1 MLATPALVTIVVNA
15 MPTVGSVLG
24 LVGMG
29 IGTVYAILPSERLG
43 PDELTDAEY
52 LVFLLSSMGLVLT
65 AGLMSGLTLGLMS
78 LDDVEME
85 ILIKSGKSR
94 EKKHAE
100 KIRGIISK
108 PHKLLVTLVV
118 WNAIAA
124 ESLPLVLDRITD
136 PVTSVI
142 LSVTVVLLF
151 GEIIPQ
157 ALCTTYGLAIGAFFS
172 PLVNVLL
179 FVTQPVS
186 VPIAAL
192 LDTIL
197 SQRHS
202 ALFRRTQLRTF
213 VDLHDANK
221 NFGGNL
227 STEEVT
233 IMKGALD
240 LTHKRAKAA
249 MTPLDMVFMLSI
261 DAVLDAVTLE
271 SILKSGHSRILVHK
285 RGDRTKIVGT
295 VLVKELILVDPNA
308 ETPISSMK
316 VRHVPHLLAETPMYD
331 MLRLFKTGR
340 THMAVLTQPTLE
352 AYTRAGLE
360 IAEEGQRPSQLEA
373 MASMSVHIDE
383 RDGEI
388 LEHPMKQ
395 LVDHDGEMVFDPSLA
410 NDPSV
415 SLLHSHME
423 KGIGLS
429 HVQQPKQ
436 PGLED
441 DLPDS
446 PRSTSSSSIDSITNE
461 VEALYSVDFDSAGG
475 VVAVGIITIEDV
487 LEELLGDEIVDET
500 DEYVDVAMRTR
511 VNKTS
516 LSRSLPPYLRKA
528 LKTGGMMSNV
538 GTPVVGRTMNGGSRM
553 SVDDGMEQLTF
564 SGAAGRLRFESA
576 DGET

>member
-1 MLATPALVTIVVNA
+1 MAAPALVTIVVNA
-15 MPTVGSVLG
+15 MPTLGSVLG
-24 LVGMG
+24 LLGMG
-29 IGTVYAILPSERLG
+29 MGTVYAILPTSRLN

-85 ILIKSGKSR
+85 ILIKSGKSH

-100 KIRGIISK
+100 KIRSIISK

-179 FVTQPVS
+179 FVTQPIS

-197 SQRHS
+197 GQRHS

-213 VDLHDANK
+213 VDLHDVNK

-233 IMKGALD
+233 IIKGALD

-249 MTPLDMVFMLSI
+249 MTPLDLVFMLSI
-261 DAVLDAVTLE
+261 DAVLDAATLE

-285 RGDRTKIVGT
+285 KGDRTKIVGT
-295 VLVKELILVDPNA
+295 VLVKELVLVDPNA
-308 ETPISSMK
+308 QTPISSMK

-360 IAEEGQRPSQLEA
+360 IADGGQRPSQLEA
-373 MASMSVHIDE
+373 MASMSVHME
-383 RDGEI
+383 DGERI
-388 LEHPMKQ
+388 YDDARES
-395 LVDHDGEMVFDPSLA
+395 G
-410 NDPSV
+410 DPSV

-423 KGIGLS
+423 QGGVVGMS
-429 HVQQPKQ
+429 HEP
-436 PGLED
+436 PPYERAED
-441 DLPDS
+441 DVPSS
-446 PRSTSSSSIDSITNE
+446 PRSTSSSSIASITDE

-500 DEYVDVAMRTR
+500 DEFVDVAMRTR

-528 LKTGGMMSNV
+528 LSKTGGV
-538 GTPVVGRTMNGGSRM
+538 GLTSAVASPVAGTMVNGGSRL
-553 SVDDGMEQLTF
+553 SIDERDVEGLLTF
-564 SGAAGRLRFESA
+564 GGDGSRLHHVGLE
-576 DGET
+576 